1 MQKTTAGIEEIN
13 QKSNEKYKTAKEN
26 FGLACKN
33 ILKIKKDLES
43 IQKNIA
49 KIKYLNSQK
58 LQPQINEEKAEEN
71 NVKNEKSDIKPEEDL
86 PLETTENSEVKTENT
101 PINEEQKT

>member
-26 FGLACKN
+26 FSFACKN

-49 KIKYLNSQK
+49 KIKYFHSQK
-58 LQPQINEEKAEEN
+58 LQPQEKTEETTI
-71 NVKNEKSDIKPEEDL
+71 KNEKNDTKQEDL
-86 PLETTENSEVKTENT
+86 PLETKENTEVKTEEIPN
-101 PINEEQKT
+101 NEEQKT